1 MPFRSEAQRKFMWKH
16 HPDIAA
22 QWMAEFPDQDLSLL
36 PPSVGIGKKK
46 TKTDNNSN
54 AAHSMEKEAMSDERD
69 RILYNLYMRGEQ
81 PEQEKSAGFSS
92 MKNAIG
98 AAASAN
104 AASRADQIGIALGTS
119 VTAGITNNYVH
130 DTLVERRKQKKE
142 KELSQA
148 ADMEKINLTLADIQH
163 KLHSNHAPTPE
174 VEKAASWYDA
184 FRPTNIVND
193 LVGMNKDVV
202 KVSEEFAN
210 NGAKA
215 KGNIEA
221 GVTKLYDLVNNAYS
235 HQQNISEAV
244 TKAVAGK
251 NDQLTFSKDISA
263 LLPDFKTF
271 SAALV
276 DAGTKFSEVPTKGL
290 NTLSKVKVQLKNNL
304 LQHMAEANAGHLDAK
319 ALFSSKPVLSVTDKI
334 VPNFKAKAIMDAM
347 DEVKDFTGMTRPY
360 ADMEEVMEH
369 MTHLAQEGMHLP
381 VVEHLYNKIYAPLL
395 EGTKKSGEKFN
406 KVMLDLATHA
416 RQHNLM
422 SQSAT
427 TADLLNNGAS
437 HIEAAKAG
445 VRKGEKM
452 VAGLMAAPYL
462 MDTAAEL
469 YKYPSW
475 RRGAIKE
482 TAAINQALQAAER
495 SKTIARRAGIA
506 GAVGIAGALAGGAI
520 YNKMHDP
527 VNPLQMPSLPK
538 MPSLHIPESL
548 VNLFKGKSTKVT
560 AHPSGKV
567 TIESA
572 PSHGVNRALPA
583 AGPTHPLAGVLDDD
597 TPDWMRKASS
607 GVDSAE
613 IVDGVKG
620 IGAYAKEAWKTSPW
634 WHKALGAAGVAGAGY
649 LAHEAVKTYGADNL
663 LAHTHPGLHAQKH
676 TLKHQLRMPSAAEP
690 VRHGMHPLA
699 KYGIGAAALLGTGYL
714 YNKAYPGKE
723 EGEGEGQSKAANY
736 ISPAVAAELEA
747 ARHAAMTGRGKA
759 LGMGLLAGLAIPTI
773 GKGLASAYNMVQ
785 QNKIQRDMVAIQ
797 QMQAASQM
805 GMGMGGMMGGGMG
818 YTNPVAMQQS
828 TLY

>member
-36 PPSVGIGKKK
+36 PPSVGSGKKK

-69 RILYNLYMRGEQ
+69 RILYNLYMKGEQ
-81 PEQEKSAGFSS
+81 PGQEKSAGLSS
-92 MKNAIG
+92 LKNAIG

-163 KLHSNHAPTPE
+163 KLHSNHTSPAPE

-193 LVGMNKDVV
+193 FVGMNKDVV
-202 KVSEEFAN
+202 KVSEEFAT

-215 KGNIEA
+215 KGNIET
-221 GVTKLYDLVNNAYS
+221 GVTKLFDLVNNANS
-235 HQQNISEAV
+235 HKQDISEAV
-244 TKAVAGK
+244 TKAVAGN
-251 NDQLTFSKDISA
+251 NDKLTFSKDISA
-263 LLPDFKTF
+263 LLPDFRNF
-271 SAALV
+271 SEALQT
-276 DAGTKFSEVPTKGL
+276 AGTKFSEVPTAGL
-290 NTLSKVKVQLKNNL
+290 NTLSKIKAQLKTNL
-304 LQHMAEANAGHLDAK
+304 LEHMASANAGHLDAK
-319 ALFSSKPVLSVTDKI
+319 ALFSSQPILTVTDKI
-334 VPNFKAKAIMDAM
+334 VPNTKAKAIMEAM
-347 DEVKDFTGMTRPY
+347 DEVKGFTGMTRPY

-381 VVEHLYNKIYAPLL
+381 VVEHMYEKIYAPLL

-527 VNPLQMPSLPK
+527 VNPMQMPSLPK
-538 MPSLHIPESL
+538 MPSLHIPESI

-567 TIESA
+567 TIESSPTKLL
-572 PSHGVNRALPA
+572 PSSAHAHSQLSVIDSGEEKE
-583 AGPTHPLAGVLDDD
+583 THEVPE
-597 TPDWMRKASS
+597 WMRKASS

-620 IGAYAKEAWKTSPW
+620 IGAYAKEAWHSSPW

-676 TLKHQLRMPSAAEP
+676 TLKHQLRMPSSAEP

-699 KYGIGAAALLGTGYL
+699 KYGLGAAALLGTGYL

-723 EGEGEGQSKAANY
+723 EGEGQSKAANY
-736 ISPAVAAELEA
+736 MSPAVVAELEA
-747 ARHAAMTGRGKA
+747 ARHAAMAGKGKA
-759 LGMGLLAGLAIPTI
+759 LGIGLLAGLAIPSI
-773 GKGLASAYNMVQ
+773 GRGLAGAYNMVQ

-805 GMGMGGMMGGGMG
+805 GMGGMMGGMG
-818 YTNPVAMQQS
+818 YTNPVALQQS